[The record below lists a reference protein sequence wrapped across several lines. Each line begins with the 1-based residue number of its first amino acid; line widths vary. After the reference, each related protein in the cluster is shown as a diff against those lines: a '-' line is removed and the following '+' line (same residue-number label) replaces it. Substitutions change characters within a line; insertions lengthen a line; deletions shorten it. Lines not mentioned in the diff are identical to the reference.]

1 MADGIL
7 FRIVDNNRANASI
20 FGNRDRACS
29 IKSRVRHSKRLGLDY
44 HLTRQNPKYSDR
56 VYSYNVHT

>member
-7 FRIVDNNRANASI
+7 FQIVDNNRANASI

-29 IKSRVRHSKRLGLDY
+29 IKSRVRRSKRLGLDY
-44 HLTRQNPKYSDR
+44 HLTRQDPKYSNR